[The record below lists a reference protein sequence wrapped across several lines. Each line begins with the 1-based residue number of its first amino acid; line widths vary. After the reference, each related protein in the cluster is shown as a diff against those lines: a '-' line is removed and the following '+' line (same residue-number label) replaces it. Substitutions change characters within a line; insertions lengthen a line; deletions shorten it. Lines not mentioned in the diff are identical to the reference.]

1 MDKKSFINKRIY
13 QHLLFW
19 FTFLVLIVLRY
30 TDGYQRGFDEE
41 ISSVLIIESSRFST
55 MLLIVYTNLRVLFPQ
70 FFKRG
75 KYTYFFLLN
84 FCQVLLGALI
94 SIFITEMFF
103 NKVYQTNIYIRTFW
117 NMIPPT
123 MIITITSLLHI
134 TKEWINLREDI
145 IKIKMKNN
153 EKLYAELD
161 SLKSQLNP
169 HFFFNTLNNLY
180 SLSLVKSDETPNV
193 ILKLSDLMS
202 YIIYDTRV
210 DFISIKKEIE
220 FMNNFIDLEKLRLN
234 EHLSINV
241 KIICNNES
249 REIAPLL
256 FLPFIENAF
265 KYTSRDPN
273 KSFVNISIIV
283 EENEP
288 IRMSIINTIDNNT
301 VENIDNKHSGLGIKN
316 VIKRLNL
323 IYPESHKLDISQRK
337 DLYIVNLEI
346 SDK

>member
-1 MDKKSFINKRIY
+1 MDKKSFINKRLY

-19 FTFLVLIVLRY
+19 FTFLTMVVLRY
-30 TDGYQRGFDEE
+30 SDGYERGFNED
-41 ISSVLIIESSRFST
+41 ISNVLIIESIRIST
-55 MLLIVYTNLRVLFPQ
+55 MIFIVYTNLRILFPS
-70 FFKRG
+70 FFKKN
-75 KYTYFFLLN
+75 KYSYFFLLN
-84 FCQVLLGALI
+84 FFQILMGALI
-94 SIFITEMFF
+94 SIFITDMFF
-103 NKVYQTNIYIRTFW
+103 NKVYQANIYLRTFW

-134 TKEWINLREDI
+134 TKEWINLREDL
-145 IKIKMKNN
+145 IKIKMINN
-153 EKLYAELD
+153 KKLYAELD

-210 DFISIKKEIE
+210 EFISIKKEIE
-220 FMNNFIDLEKLRLN
+220 FMKNFIDLEKLRLN

-241 KIICNNES
+241 KILCNNDN
-249 REIAPLL
+249 RKIAPLL

-265 KYTSRDPN
+265 KYTSRDP
-273 KSFVNISIIV
+273 KTSFVNITILI
-283 EENEP
+283 ENDEP
-288 IRMSIINTIDNNT
+288 IRMSIINTIDNNII
-301 VENIDNKHSGLGIKN
+301 EQIDNKHSGLGIKN

-323 IYPESHKLDISQRK
+323 IYPNSHKLDISKRK

-346 SDK
+346 SDN

>member
-19 FTFLVLIVLRY
+19 FTFLIMIVLRY

-41 ISSVLIIESSRFST
+41 VSSVLIIESSRFFT
-55 MLLIVYTNLRVLFPQ
+55 MLFIVYTNLRVLFPS

-75 KYTYFFLLN
+75 KYKYFFLLN
-84 FCQVLLGALI
+84 FCQVLLGASI
-94 SIFITEMFF
+94 SVFLTDMFF
-103 NKVYQTNIYIRTFW
+103 NKVFEANIYIRTFW

-153 EKLYAELD
+153 KKLYAELD

-220 FMNNFIDLEKLRLN
+220 FMKNFIDLEKLRLN

-273 KSFVNISIIV
+273 TSFVNISILV
-283 EENEP
+283 EDNEP
-288 IRMSIINTIDNNT
+288 IRMSIINTIDNNI

-323 IYPESHKLDISQRK
+323 IYPDSHKLDISQRK

>member
-1 MDKKSFINKRIY
+1 MDKKSFINKRLY

-19 FTFLVLIVLRY
+19 FTFLTMVVLRY
-30 TDGYQRGFDEE
+30 SDGYERGFNED
-41 ISSVLIIESSRFST
+41 ISNVLIIESIRIST
-55 MLLIVYTNLRVLFPQ
+55 MIFIVYTNLRILFPS
-70 FFKRG
+70 FFKKN
-75 KYTYFFLLN
+75 KYSYFFLLN
-84 FCQVLLGALI
+84 FFQILMGALI
-94 SIFITEMFF
+94 SIFITDMFF
-103 NKVYQTNIYIRTFW
+103 NKVYQANIYLRTFW

-134 TKEWINLREDI
+134 TKEWINLREDL
-145 IKIKMKNN
+145 IKIKMINN
-153 EKLYAELD
+153 KKLYAELD

-202 YIIYDTRV
+202 YIIYDTCV
-210 DFISIKKEIE
+210 EFISIKKEIE
-220 FMNNFIDLEKLRLN
+220 FMKNFIDLEKLRLN

-241 KIICNNES
+241 KILCNNDN
-249 REIAPLL
+249 RKIAPLL

-265 KYTSRDPN
+265 KYTSRDP
-273 KSFVNISIIV
+273 KTSFVNITILI
-283 EENEP
+283 ENDEP
-288 IRMSIINTIDNNT
+288 IRMSIINTIDNNII
-301 VENIDNKHSGLGIKN
+301 EQIDNKHSGLGIKN

-323 IYPESHKLDISQRK
+323 IYHNSHKLDISKRK

-346 SDK
+346 SDN